1 MLCLFYIKGIVGR
14 SFMQLLQ
21 GGVSEVEWILGMAS
35 DVIDWR
41 WLEFDRGMYFT
52 ACKLQVAMVVVEVD
66 EEVAKE
72 LAKEVD
78 KEM

>member
-1 MLCLFYIKGIVGR
+1 
-14 SFMQLLQ
+14 
-21 GGVSEVEWILGMAS
+21 MAS
-35 DVIDWR
+35 NVIDWR

-52 ACKLQVAMVVVEVD
+52 ACKLQVVMVVVEVD

>member
-14 SFMQLLQ
+14 SLMQFLQ
-21 GGVSEVEWILGMAS
+21 GRVSEVELILGMAS

-52 ACKLQVAMVVVEVD
+52 ACKLQVVMVVVEVD

-72 LAKEVD
+72 VD
-78 KEM
+78 KDM

>member
-1 MLCLFYIKGIVGR
+1 
-14 SFMQLLQ
+14 
-21 GGVSEVEWILGMAS
+21 MAN

-52 ACKLQVAMVVVEVD
+52 ACKLQVVMVVVEVD